1 MIKLSGNEVLKKPN
15 LNGKI
20 NYIDEMSNAEK
31 ARITSEFNTN
41 LTNKERKKK
50 YIKRFVDNYYYKA
63 KNNGFNNYEFLE
75 RYLIDDLLN

>member
-1 MIKLSGNEVLKKPN
+1 MVVGCLIKLSGNEELKKPN

-41 LTNKERKKK
+41 LTNKKRKKK
-50 YIKRFVDNYYYKA
+50 IIDLMIINL
-63 KNNGFNNYEFLE
+63 LE
-75 RYLIDDLLN
+75 GI

>member
-1 MIKLSGNEVLKKPN
+1 MLKMVVGCLIKLSGNEELKKPN

-41 LTNKERKKK
+41 LTNKKRKKK
-50 YIKRFVDNYYYKA
+50 IIDLMIINL
-63 KNNGFNNYEFLE
+63 LE
-75 RYLIDDLLN
+75 GI

>member
-1 MIKLSGNEVLKKPN
+1 MSGNEELKKPN

-41 LTNKERKKK
+41 LTNKKRKKK
-50 YIKRFVDNYYYKA
+50 IIDLMIINL
-63 KNNGFNNYEFLE
+63 LE
-75 RYLIDDLLN
+75 GI

>member
-1 MIKLSGNEVLKKPN
+1 MIKLSGNEELKKPN

-41 LTNKERKKK
+41 LTNKKRKKK
-50 YIKRFVDNYYYKA
+50 IIDLMIINL
-63 KNNGFNNYEFLE
+63 LE
-75 RYLIDDLLN
+75 GI

>member
-50 YIKRFVDNYYYKA
+50 IISRYVGNYYYKA
-63 KNNGFNNYEFLE
+63 KNNGFNDYKFIG
-75 RYLIDDLLN
+75 RYLIDDLYN